1 MEKLSDVFTK
11 EYLKRLDS
19 LCLHMKGKLSVGGY
33 SGARKA
39 KAQGNSLEFSDYRE
53 YVAGDD
59 LRRIDW
65 NNYARF
71 QKMYM
76 KIFLEEKQAVIN
88 LFIDQSLSMTAG
100 KKALYSKALA
110 GSVAY
115 IALKNMD
122 KVNFFSW
129 SEGIQNKKLNMQAGQ
144 SFAQAVQFLEELEQN
159 GETSFTKTI
168 KQCSGLPLGRGI
180 SILFSDL
187 LTEDDWKEGIKLLQH
202 KKQEVILVWVLAK
215 EEVSPQVRG
224 AIRMVDQETKQA
236 RDLEVTADVLKSYEK
251 ALQSYEAE
259 IREFCK
265 KRDVTFVKVIEDMP
279 LLKVVS
285 SMM

>member
-100 KKALYSKALA
+100 KKTLYSKALA

>member
-53 YVAGDD
+53 YAVGDD

-100 KKALYSKALA
+100 KKAFYSKALA

-168 KQCSGLPLGRGI
+168 KQYNGLPLGRGI

-224 AIRMVDQETKQA
+224 AIRMVDKETKQA

-265 KRDVTFVKVIEDMP
+265 KRDVTFVKVVEDMP
-279 LLKVVS
+279 LLKAVS

>member
-1 MEKLSDVFTK
+1 
-11 EYLKRLDS
+11 
-19 LCLHMKGKLSVGGY
+19 
-33 SGARKA
+33 
-39 KAQGNSLEFSDYRE
+39 
-53 YVAGDD
+53 
-59 LRRIDW
+59 
-65 NNYARF
+65 
-71 QKMYM
+71 
-76 KIFLEEKQAVIN
+76 
-88 LFIDQSLSMTAG
+88 
-100 KKALYSKALA
+100 
-110 GSVAY
+110 
-115 IALKNMD
+115 MD

>member
-1 MEKLSDVFTK
+1 MEKLSDDFTK